1 MNIIDLFCG
10 CGGLTEGF
18 LTTKKFTTLAIVDWD
33 KPSLETLKN
42 RMKTKWKYDNIDDIS
57 IHFDLQK
64 IDQLQG
70 GFSDETYGVSKGL
83 KSIVGNKKVDLIIGG
98 PPCQAY
104 SIAGRV
110 KDKNGM
116 KEDYRNF
123 LFESFVKLVDIYKPK
138 AFIFENVMGILSAK
152 PGDQLITDRIYK
164 AFDKIGYTISD
175 DLRRDA
181 LFDMSYYGIPQERK
195 RVIIYGVPSKKSEKI
210 NEFYK
215 ELRIYKSD
223 GQESLGRHLDR
234 FTKFTPTKYK
244 NDLFEYKSIGKNT
257 YRNHTPRKHNKRD
270 IEIFRILSEDIEN
283 ETFKYVSTEAKIK
296 LYKKFT
302 GRESNFHK
310 HHVLRKD
317 KPSNTIPAHLYK
329 DGLRHIHPD
338 SKQARSLTPRE
349 AAAIQT
355 FPDSFEF
362 LGSQTEQYKMI
373 GNAVPPKFSNLIA
386 KVLLK
391 IHN

>member
-1 MNIIDLFCG
+1 M
-10 CGGLTEGF
+10 
-18 LTTKKFTTLAIVDWD
+18 
-33 KPSLETLKN
+33 KPKRN
-42 RMKTKWKYDNIDDIS
+42 DDIS

-64 IDQLQG
+64 IDQLQN
-70 GFSDETYGVSKGL
+70 GFSDETYGISKGL
-83 KSIVGNKKVDLIIGG
+83 KSIVGKKKVDLIIGG

-110 KDKNGM
+110 QDKNGM

-123 LFESFVKLVDIYKPK
+123 LFESFVKLVDIYKPE

-152 PGDQLITDRIYK
+152 PGDHLITDRIYK

-175 DLRRDA
+175 DLRKDA

-195 RVIIYGVPSKKSEKI
+195 RVIIYGVPSEKSEKI
-210 NEFYK
+210 NEFYR
-215 ELRIYKSD
+215 ELRIHKSD
-223 GQESLGRHLDR
+223 EQKNLGRHLDK
-234 FTKFTPTKYK
+234 FTKFKPSKYK
-244 NDLFEYKSIGKNT
+244 DDLFEYKSIGKNT
-257 YRNHTPRKHNKRD
+257 YINHTPRKHNKRD

-283 ETFKYVSTEAKIK
+283 ESFKYVSTEAKIK

-355 FPDSFEF
+355 FPDSFQF

>member
-1 MNIIDLFCG
+1 MNIVDLFCG

-18 LTTKKFTTLAIVDWD
+18 LTTRKFTTLAIVDWD

-42 RMKTKWKYDNIDDIS
+42 RMKTKWNYDNIDDIS

-64 IDQLQG
+64 IDQLQD
-70 GFSDETYGVSKGL
+70 GFSDEIYGESKGL

-110 KDKNGM
+110 QDKNGM

-175 DLRRDA
+175 DLRKDA

-210 NEFYK
+210 TEFYR
-215 ELRIYKSD
+215 ELRLYKSD
-223 GQESLGRHLDR
+223 
-234 FTKFTPTKYK
+234 
-244 NDLFEYKSIGKNT
+244 
-257 YRNHTPRKHNKRD
+257 
-270 IEIFRILSEDIEN
+270 
-283 ETFKYVSTEAKIK
+283 
-296 LYKKFT
+296 
-302 GRESNFHK
+302 
-310 HHVLRKD
+310 
-317 KPSNTIPAHLYK
+317 
-329 DGLRHIHPD
+329 
-338 SKQARSLTPRE
+338 KQ
-349 AAAIQT
+349 
-355 FPDSFEF
+355 
-362 LGSQTEQYKMI
+362 
-373 GNAVPPKFSNLIA
+373 
-386 KVLLK
+386 
-391 IHN
+391 